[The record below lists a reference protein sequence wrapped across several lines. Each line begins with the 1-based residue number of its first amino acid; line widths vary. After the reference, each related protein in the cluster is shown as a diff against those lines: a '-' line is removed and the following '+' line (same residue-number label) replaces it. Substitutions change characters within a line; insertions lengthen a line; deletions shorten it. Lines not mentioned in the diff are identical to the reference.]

1 METLYAYL
9 AGAIDIDGRIII
21 ERVHGYRR
29 RSDGRQVSYY
39 KATIKLSDSS
49 PMLPDLLQTTFPAR
63 RLQYE
68 AKNRKQAE
76 WHMWE
81 AVNQSAHEPVVR
93 LLPYLRLKHR
103 QAELALTLITL
114 IKHEKAGS
122 GRPLTDPWC
131 SRLAALHL
139 QHIIET
145 GEDMEKSLVTPSPEQ
160 LAHWNSQLYA
170 GTPA

>member
-21 ERVHGYRR
+21 ERVQGHRR

-39 KATIKLSDSS
+39 KATIRLSDSS
-49 PMLPDLLQTTFPAR
+49 PMLPDLLQATFPAR

-76 WHMWE
+76 WHTWE

-114 IKHEKAGS
+114 IEHEK
-122 GRPLTDPWC
+122 GRPLSDEQEQARHRLFEEAWLLND
-131 SRLAALHL
+131 SRPRR
-139 QHIIET
+139 
-145 GEDMEKSLVTPSPEQ
+145 M
-160 LAHWNSQLYA
+160 YR
-170 GTPA
+170 

>member
-39 KATIKLSDSS
+39 KAAIRLSDSS
-49 PMLPDLLQTTFPAR
+49 PMLPDLLQATFPAR

-76 WHMWE
+76 WHTWE
-81 AVNQSAHEPVVR
+81 AVNQSAHGPVVR

-122 GRPLTDPWC
+122 GRPLTDEQEQARRLLFEEARLLNE
-131 SRLAALHL
+131 SRPRR
-139 QHIIET
+139 
-145 GEDMEKSLVTPSPEQ
+145 M
-160 LAHWNSQLYA
+160 YR
-170 GTPA
+170 

>member
-9 AGAIDIDGRIII
+9 AGAIDIDGRIVI

-49 PMLPDLLQTTFPAR
+49 PMLPDLLQATFPAR

-122 GRPLTDPWC
+122 GRPLTDEQEQARHRLFEEARLLND
-131 SRLAALHL
+131 SRPRR
-139 QHIIET
+139 
-145 GEDMEKSLVTPSPEQ
+145 M
-160 LAHWNSQLYA
+160 YR
-170 GTPA
+170 

>member
-39 KATIKLSDSS
+39 KASIRLSDSS
-49 PMLPDLLQTTFPAR
+49 PAR

-114 IKHEKAGS
+114 IKYEKAGS
-122 GRPLTDPWC
+122 GRPLTDEQEQARRLLFEEAQLLNE
-131 SRLAALHL
+131 SRPRR
-139 QHIIET
+139 
-145 GEDMEKSLVTPSPEQ
+145 M
-160 LAHWNSQLYA
+160 YR
-170 GTPA
+170 